1 MCQQN
6 YMKDSYQN
14 QIVNQVWKIID
25 VICYFM
31 VVYLGYLA
39 VIALNLFFYKVNDS
53 ASNTVAVICQMLI
66 VCQPGD
72 ILIYRFMNLHS

>member
-39 VIALNLFFYKVNDS
+39 VIALNLFSFTRLMIVLQLLLLSFVKCYCLS
-53 ASNTVAVICQMLI
+53 A
-66 VCQPGD
+66 
-72 ILIYRFMNLHS
+72 R